1 MAARRRYSAE
11 DIRLIRAA
19 YAERERLLKEAN
31 ELTVSNLAKKFGTS
45 YSTMWD
51 IVNRATYVNVR

>member
-11 DIRLIRAA
+11 EVRLIRAA
-19 YAERERLLKEAN
+19 YAERERLLKEAD
-31 ELTVSNLAKKFGTS
+31 ELKISKLAKKFGTS

-51 IVNRATYVNVR
+51 IVNYATYIDV